1 MGPSDSQGHSRSKRT
16 PSWENKTL
24 KAIVYDPESH
34 DISTEE
40 LSILESA
47 SLHHFL
53 PIATHAKP
61 LEESENL
68 QVYLPSWR
76 NRVDIYL
83 NAESRS
89 AFVATIRLNK
99 QLSSSQNWQRRLRR
113 NYKVLYVKGL
123 KPEEEV

>member
-1 MGPSDSQGHSRSKRT
+1 MGSCDPEGHLRTRRT

-34 DISTEE
+34 AISTEKV
-40 LSILESA
+40 SVLESA
-47 SLHHFL
+47 SLHHL
-53 PIATHAKP
+53 PPIDTQTKS
-61 LEESENL
+61 LEESDNL
-68 QVYLPSWR
+68 QVHLPSWR
-76 NRVDIYL
+76 NTVDIYL

-89 AFVATIRLNK
+89 AFVATIRLDK

>member
-1 MGPSDSQGHSRSKRT
+1 MGPRDSQEHPRSKRT

-40 LSILESA
+40 VSILESA
-47 SLHHFL
+47 FL
-53 PIATHAKP
+53 QPFPATATHTKS
-61 LEESENL
+61 LEESDNF

-89 AFVATIRLNK
+89 AFVATIRLDK
-99 QLSSSQNWQRRLRR
+99 QLSPSKNWQRRLRR

-123 KPEEEV
+123 RPEKEV